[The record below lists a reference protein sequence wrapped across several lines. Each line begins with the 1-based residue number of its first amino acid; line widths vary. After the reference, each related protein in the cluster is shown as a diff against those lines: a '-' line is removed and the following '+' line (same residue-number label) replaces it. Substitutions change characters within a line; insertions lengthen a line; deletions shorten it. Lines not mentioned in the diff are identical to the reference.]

1 MMPLFSRFHPTFV
14 AEPSTFVADLN
25 QSAYIEDEDN
35 YLGLGKD
42 EIRWSKIGGA
52 DEDLFYLD
60 PNGSL
65 YFRAPSDADGNS
77 TSFALEVNASD
88 GRGGWDS
95 GSFNIEVTVRGATE
109 FPFGSTSK
117 WMGLKIMILM

>member
-1 MMPLFSRFHPTFV
+1 MVSVADINDAPVLSLPPDFFV

-52 DEDLFYLD
+52 DEDLFYLI
-60 PNGSL
+60 PMVRFISGHPPM
-65 YFRAPSDADGNS
+65 RMEIAPP
-77 TSFALEVNASD
+77 LL
-88 GRGGWDS
+88 W
-95 GSFNIEVTVRGATE
+95 
-109 FPFGSTSK
+109 K
-117 WMGLKIMILM
+117 

>member
-1 MMPLFSRFHPTFV
+1 MLQFSRFHMTFLWRNH
-14 AEPSTFVADLN
+14 STFVADLN
-25 QSAYIEDEDN
+25 QSAYIVDEDN

-77 TSFALEVNASD
+77 TSFALDVNASD

-95 GSFNIEVTVRGATE
+95 GSFNIEVSSPGATRISLY
-109 FPFGSTSK
+109 GSLRSG
-117 WMGLKIMILM
+117 WA